1 VIELS
6 APPALDPRALR
17 RGLQKTYAKIALFPE
32 RQHHIHTGRF
42 LAARLGYDE
51 APSAGSG
58 QGLLEGVP
66 KAALDSF
73 CGAANPWTLGRAEP
87 GETVLDVGCGSGT
100 DLIIAAR
107 QVGPDGR
114 AIGVDFS
121 EEMARTAEE
130 AVRKA
135 KLKNVEVRRGEATA
149 LPVED
154 EAVDLVIANGVVN
167 HLIPDKLAAFREI
180 ARVLVPGG
188 RLLLGDMSVGIAMPA
203 EVREI
208 VDLWTG

>member
-1 VIELS
+1 MIDLS

-32 RQHHIHTGRF
+32 RQHHIHTGAF
-42 LAARLGYDE
+42 LADRLGYEKDV
-51 APSAGSG
+51 
-58 QGLLEGVP
+58 LEGVP
-66 KAALDSF
+66 EAALDSF
-73 CGAANPWTLGRAEP
+73 CGAANPWALGRAEP

-107 QVGPDGR
+107 QVGSEGR

-130 AVRKA
+130 AVRTA
-135 KLKNVEVRRGEATA
+135 RRGARRAPMADVEVRRGEVTA

-154 EAVDLVIANGVVN
+154 ASVDLVVANGVIN
-167 HLIPDKLAAFREI
+167 HLIPDKLAAFREV
-180 ARVLVPGG
+180 ARVLAPGG
-188 RLLLGDMSVGIAMPA
+188 RLLMGDMAVGIAMPA
-203 EVREI
+203 EVRAI

>member
-32 RQHHIHTGRF
+32 RQHHIHTGAF
-42 LAARLGYDE
+42 LADLLGY
-51 APSAGSG
+51 AGEM
-58 QGLLEGVP
+58 LEGVP

-107 QVGPDGR
+107 RVGPEGR

-154 EAVDLVIANGVVN
+154 AAVDLVVANGVVN

-180 ARVLVPGG
+180 ARVLEPGG
-188 RLLLGDMSVGIAMPA
+188 RLLLGDMSVGTAMPA